1 MTKYIYALEAFGLLF
16 LFSVLRL
23 LPLDAASGIGGFL
36 GRKIGPLFSAHRV
49 AIKNLA
55 DSFPEKSEEERTAI
69 LTGMWDNLGRV
80 AGELPHLR
88 GKTLISRY
96 TLHGEEHLPKKDE
109 AVLFFSGHIGNWE
122 LLPSVPYRRGT
133 GITIVY
139 RHANNPYVDNI
150 IAKLRASQS
159 DDMIAKG
166 PRGAIKLAKTL
177 KKKKSICMLV
187 DQKMNDGIS
196 VPFFG
201 RPAMTAPAIAQL
213 ALHYN
218 LPIIPAR
225 VIRNKGVNFDVHVYA
240 PLSYEK
246 TGDAEK
252 DMLAIMTKIN
262 AMMEEWIRAKPEQW
276 FWVHR
281 RWPKA

>member
-1 MTKYIYALEAFGLLF
+1 MKKLQHFAEVALLKWLF
-16 LFSVLRL
+16 AAMRL
-23 LPLDAASGIGGFL
+23 MPLDLASFTGGFIARGIGPF
-36 GRKIGPLFSAHRV
+36 FSAQKT
-49 AIKNLA
+49 AKKNLA
-55 DSFPEKSEEERTAI
+55 MIFPEKSDRERDKI
-69 LTGMWDNLGRV
+69 ISGMWDNLGRV
-80 AGELPHLR
+80 AAELSHLP
-88 GKTLISRY
+88 GHSLINRY
-96 TLHGEEHLPKKDE
+96 TLHGEEHMPKQGE
-109 AVLFFSGHIGNWE
+109 TVLFFSGHIGNWE

-139 RHANNPYVDNI
+139 RHANNPHVDDM

-166 PRGAIKLAKTL
+166 PRGAFKLAKTL

-225 VIRNKGVNFDVHVYA
+225 VVRTKGAHFDIMVYPPVA
-240 PLSYEK
+240 YEK
-246 TGDAEK
+246 TGDDAK
-252 DMLAIMTKIN
+252 DTLAIMTQIN
-262 AMMEEWIRAKPEQW
+262 IMLEGWIREHPEQW
-276 FWVHR
+276 FWVHQ